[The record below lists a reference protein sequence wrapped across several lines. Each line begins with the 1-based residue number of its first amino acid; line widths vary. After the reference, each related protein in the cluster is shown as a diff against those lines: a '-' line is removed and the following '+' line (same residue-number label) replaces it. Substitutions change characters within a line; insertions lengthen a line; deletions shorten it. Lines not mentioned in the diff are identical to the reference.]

1 MAIKRD
7 VMIFASHS
15 SIIAAKPASATA
27 CSDVDIHIPQKYF
40 DAQSVGK
47 KKARKI
53 PKKQLVQPHNH
64 SRQLQEQNGTVM
76 SLLEPNN
83 LLQNHNYSFL
93 HSRHR
98 TV

>member
-7 VMIFASHS
+7 VMIFTSHS

-47 KKARKI
+47 KKS
-53 PKKQLVQPHNH
+53 KKDPEETI
-64 SRQLQEQNGTVM
+64 SPT
-76 SLLEPNN
+76 
-83 LLQNHNYSFL
+83 
-93 HSRHR
+93 
-98 TV
+98 T